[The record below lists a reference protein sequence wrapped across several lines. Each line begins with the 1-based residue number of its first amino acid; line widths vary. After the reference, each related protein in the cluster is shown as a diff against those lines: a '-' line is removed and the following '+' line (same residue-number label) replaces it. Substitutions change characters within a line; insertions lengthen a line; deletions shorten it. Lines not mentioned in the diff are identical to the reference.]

1 VGNITAAW
9 LNGIIA
15 NTNTVLGT
23 TVSSVSTGQRITSSI
38 FSNLITTAQNAAAAA
53 GYDLNWPPLTSV
65 AVGQK
70 ITLLAFPPPVDLPTN
85 YETVRWTVPGTYT
98 WVVPTAIPAITAVCF
113 NWIIA
118 GGGSGGSGTQ
128 GASGG
133 GGGGGGS
140 GGNHQYSVVP
150 CKTGDKF
157 SVTIGAGGAVG
168 TFGGGGAGL
177 QGQAGGST
185 IVALNGQVIYQATGG
200 AGGLACLNTT
210 AGGSLKTPG
219 GIGGSFNSTIAGLQ
233 GQTGPAG
240 TSDTASS
247 YGGAG
252 APGAMA
258 GSYGGAG
265 GTTGGGD
272 SYTGASAGSA
282 GVGYGSGGGAGGCK
296 DRSGGIGQWAGGAG
310 ACGYAEMT
318 FPSNGATG
326 GTAAANNSAYSVNA
340 LVGGA
345 VGGGYS
351 GGTGLAGSG
360 KNGSGI
366 TP

>member
-70 ITLLAFPPPVDLPTN
+70 ITLLAFPPPVDLPIN

-200 AGGLACLNTT
+200 AGGLACLGRHERHSIELRRSRG
-210 AGGSLKTPG
+210 AGR
-219 GIGGSFNSTIAGLQ
+219 
-233 GQTGPAG
+233 
-240 TSDTASS
+240 
-247 YGGAG
+247 YGGKLWRG
-252 APGAMA
+252 RWHDWRGRLL
-258 GSYGGAG
+258 Y
-265 GTTGGGD
+265 
-272 SYTGASAGSA
+272 
-282 GVGYGSGGGAGGCK
+282 
-296 DRSGGIGQWAGGAG
+296 RSFCRFGWRRIRLWRRRWG
-310 ACGYAEMT
+310 M
-318 FPSNGATG
+318 
-326 GTAAANNSAYSVNA
+326 
-340 LVGGA
+340 
-345 VGGGYS
+345 
-351 GGTGLAGSG
+351 
-360 KNGSGI
+360 
-366 TP
+366 